1 MENIS
6 ICTPIFN
13 RNKCKNLIINNLNSF
28 KYEKYKL
35 EYIILDDGSDRFIKN
50 KDELE
55 DFKKRIH
62 PIKFTYVHH
71 NQKEIIGKK
80 RNKLVKLAKYNLIA
94 MMDSD
99 DLYTP
104 EYLSHSLEVMKKGN
118 FNIVG
123 SNEMLFCYT
132 TNNIEDEWL
141 YTGIRCESKSLI
153 HEATMVFTRKH
164 FNAMGG
170 FATKENRAEGARM
183 VQGMTDKNVGLTEIS
198 KCMLC
203 LCHPNNTVPKDIFKK
218 EGGKIDI
225 KLNNKLKELIINSLY

>member
-13 RNKCKNLIINNLNSF
+13 RNKCKELIINNLNNF
-28 KYEKYKL
+28 DYPKDKL

-50 KDELE
+50 NIELE
-55 DFKKRIH
+55 YFKKRIH
-62 PIKFTYVHH
+62 PIKFRYVHH

-94 MMDSD
+94 MLDSD

-104 EYLSHSLEVMKKGN
+104 QYLKHSLEIMKQGN

-123 SNEMLFCYT
+123 SNQMLFCYT

-141 YTGIRCESKSLI
+141 YTGIQCDRKSLI
-153 HEATMVFTRKH
+153 HEATFLFTRKH
-164 FNAMGG
+164 WSAMGG

-183 VQGMTDKNVGLTEIS
+183 VEGMNEKTVGLTDIS

-203 LCHPNNTVPKDIFKK
+203 LCHPNNTISKTIFKDK
-218 EGGKIDI
+218 PKLDI
-225 KLNNKLKELIINSLY
+225 QLDPKLKELIINSLY